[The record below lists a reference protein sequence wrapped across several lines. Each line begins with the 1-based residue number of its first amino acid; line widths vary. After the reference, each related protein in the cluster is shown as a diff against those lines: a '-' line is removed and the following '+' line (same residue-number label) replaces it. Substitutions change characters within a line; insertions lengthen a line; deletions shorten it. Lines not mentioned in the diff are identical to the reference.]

1 MIGWLSRHLQALVF
15 ALGRLARAPVATL
28 FTAVVIAIALALPAG
43 FLLLTHSVRDV
54 AGNATTVDL
63 TVYFKREVPLESVQ
77 QLAAH
82 LRQRNGIE
90 SVAVITA
97 DDALALMRKD
107 SSLAEALGALPDNP
121 LPHALSIHPA
131 ADASSSTSLGAL
143 RQYLTA
149 WPEVELVQLDSDWV
163 RRLDAILLLMQ
174 RITLGIGTLLG
185 FGVLAVIGNTIRLE
199 INGRRQEIEIT
210 QLVGG
215 SAAFVRRPFL
225 YTGALYGL
233 LGSLLAAGIVH
244 TAVALVAGPVD
255 QLARSYG
262 SQFALQPL
270 GGQGLGLMLAVG
282 ALLGLAGAWLA
293 AARHISRLQPRA

>member
-1 MIGWLSRHLQALVF
+1 
-15 ALGRLARAPVATL
+15 
-28 FTAVVIAIALALPAG
+28 
-43 FLLLTHSVRDV
+43 
-54 AGNATTVDL
+54 
-63 TVYFKREVPLESVQ
+63 
-77 QLAAH
+77 
-82 LRQRNGIE
+82 
-90 SVAVITA
+90 
-97 DDALALMRKD
+97 MRKD

-131 ADASSSTSLGAL
+131 ADASSSTTLSAL

-185 FGVLAVIGNTIRLE
+185 IGVLAVIGNTIRLE

-233 LGSLLAAGIVH
+233 LGSLLAAGIVQ
-244 TAVALVAGPVD
+244 TAGALVAGPVN

>member
-1 MIGWLSRHLQALVF
+1 MIGWLSRHFQALLF
-15 ALGRLARAPVATL
+15 AVGRLARAPVATL

-63 TVYFKREVPLESVQ
+63 TAYFKREVPLESVQ

-131 ADASSSTSLGAL
+131 ADASSSTSLSAL

-185 FGVLAVIGNTIRLE
+185 IGVLAVIGNTIRLE

-233 LGSLLAAGIVH
+233 LGSVLAAGIVH
-244 TAVALVAGPVD
+244 TAGALVAAPVD

-270 GGQGLGLMLAVG
+270 GWQGLSLMLGVG
-282 ALLGLAGAWLA
+282 ALLGLSGAWLA
-293 AARHISRLQPRA
+293 AARHISRLQPRV

>member
-1 MIGWLSRHLQALVF
+1 MIGWLSRHLQALLF
-15 ALGRLARAPVATL
+15 ALGKLGRAPVATL
-28 FTAVVIAIALALPAG
+28 FTAVVIAIALSLPTG
-43 FLLLTHSVRDV
+43 FLLVTSSVREV
-54 AGNATTVDL
+54 AGTATTVDL
-63 TVYFKREVPLESVQ
+63 TAYFKREVSLESVQ

-90 SVAVITA
+90 TVEVITA
-97 DDALALMRKD
+97 DQALQLMRND

-121 LPHALSIHPA
+121 LPHALSIRPA
-131 ADASSSTSLGAL
+131 AEGSNSAALDAL

-174 RITLGIGTLLG
+174 RMTLGIGALLG
-185 FGVLAVIGNTIRLE
+185 VGVLAVIGNTIRLE
-199 INGRRQEIEIT
+199 INTRRDEIEIT

-233 LGSLLAAGIVH
+233 LGALLAAAVVRTGIGL
-244 TAVALVAGPVD
+244 AAGPID

-262 SQFALQPL
+262 SQFALQTL
-270 GGQGLGLMLAVG
+270 DWEGLGLLLGLGVA
-282 ALLGLAGAWLA
+282 LGLAGAWLA
-293 AARHISRLQPRA
+293 AARHISRLQPRS